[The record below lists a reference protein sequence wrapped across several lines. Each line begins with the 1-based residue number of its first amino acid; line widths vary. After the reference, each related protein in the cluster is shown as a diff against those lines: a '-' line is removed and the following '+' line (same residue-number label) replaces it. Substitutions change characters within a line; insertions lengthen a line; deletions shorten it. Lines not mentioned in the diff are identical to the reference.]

1 MFSFILDP
9 MKKIRIVF
17 ISLFLCVT
25 SFFVASYSHAVNLPP
40 VLTSSVPVPTIDAE
54 SWVLLEAET
63 QWVIAEKNSDMR
75 IEPASLTKLMTL
87 YVLFELIEKDQ
98 FNLQDKVRISEKARY
113 VEGSRMFAELNS
125 EISVLDLLK
134 GIIVQSGNDA
144 SIAMAEYAAGSE
156 EGFAVLMNETVKR
169 MQLKNSQF
177 KNVSGLP
184 AEGHYSSA
192 RDMALISQALIQD
205 FGQYYPWF
213 SIRKMTHNN
222 ITQSNRNR
230 LLDRADW
237 VDGLKT
243 GHTEAAGYCL
253 AASGKQGDTRFIAVV
268 TGADSDKT
276 RSNAT
281 FSLLQYG
288 FANYEHYSPPTDDLV
303 KKMRVYGGEQDVVNI
318 TPSAAIHVVL
328 PKGEANNDYDNVSVS
343 YRLDEFLSAPVGAGD
358 NAGVIRISFKDELVA
373 TSAME
378 TSAAVE
384 LGSLFKRVKDSI
396 KRLF

>member
-1 MFSFILDP
+1 
-9 MKKIRIVF
+9 MKKIQF
-17 ISLFLCVT
+17 IFLSLLLCVIHIG
-25 SFFVASYSHAVNLPP
+25 HAVNLPSS
-40 VLTSSVPVPTIDAE
+40 LTSQVPLPTIEAE
-54 SWVLLEAET
+54 SWVLLEPET
-63 QWVIAEKNSDMR
+63 QWVIAEKNSDKR

-87 YVLFELIEKDQ
+87 YVLFELIEKGQ

-125 EISVLDLLK
+125 QISVLDLLK
-134 GIIVQSGNDA
+134 GVIVQSGNDA
-144 SIAMAEYAAGSE
+144 SIALAEHAAGSE
-156 EGFAVLMNETVKR
+156 EGFAVLMNDAVKR

-192 RDMALISQALIQD
+192 RDMALISRALIQD
-205 FGQYYPWF
+205 YGQYYPWF
-213 SIRKMTHNN
+213 SVQEMTHNN

-230 LLDRADW
+230 LLLRADW

-268 TGADSDKT
+268 TGADSDKS
-276 RSNAT
+276 RSDAT

-288 FANYEHYSPPTDDLV
+288 FANYEHYSPKADDLI
-303 KKMRVYGGEQDVVNI
+303 KKVRVYGGEQDNVDI
-318 TPSAAIHVVL
+318 KPTASIHVVL
-328 PKGEANNDYDNVSVS
+328 PKGEAKSDYDNVSIS

-358 NAGVIRISFKDELVA
+358 NAGVIRVSYKDEIIA

-378 TSAAVE
+378 TNEAVE

>member
-1 MFSFILDP
+1 
-9 MKKIRIVF
+9 MKKIQLVL
-17 ISLFLCVT
+17 ISLILCVINLG
-25 SFFVASYSHAVNLPP
+25 HAVNLPP
-40 VLTSSVPVPTIDAE
+40 SLTSQVPLPTIEAE
-54 SWVLLEAET
+54 SWVLLESET
-63 QWVIAEKNSDMR
+63 QLVIAEKNSDKR

-87 YVLFELIEKDQ
+87 YVLFELIEKGQ
-98 FNLQDKVRISEKARY
+98 FNLQDKVLISEKARY

-125 EISVLDLLK
+125 QISVLDLLK

-144 SIAMAEYAAGSE
+144 SIALAEHAAGSE
-156 EGFAVLMNETVKR
+156 EGFVVLMNKSVQR

-184 AEGHYSSA
+184 DEGHYSSA
-192 RDMALISQALIQD
+192 RDIALISRALIQD
-205 FGQYYPWF
+205 YGQYYPWF
-213 SIRKMTHNN
+213 SIREMTYNN

-230 LLDRADW
+230 LLQRADW

-253 AASGKQGDTRFIAVV
+253 AASGKQGNTRFIAVV
-268 TGADSDKT
+268 TGAESDKS

-288 FANYEHYSPPTDDLV
+288 FANYEYYSPSEGDLT
-303 KKMRVYGGEQDVVNI
+303 KEIRIYGGEQDIVDI
-318 TPSAAIHVVL
+318 KPSAPIKLVL
-328 PKGEANNDYDNVSVS
+328 PKGESKNDYDNISIS
-343 YRLDEFLSAPVGAGD
+343 YRLDEFLSAPVSLGD
-358 NAGVIRISFKDELVA
+358 NAGVIRVNYKDDLIA

-378 TSAAVE
+378 TNAPVA
-384 LGSLFKRVKDSI
+384 LGSLFKRIKDSV